1 MCFIKNKDRLH
12 ALDSIDKPDTDQN
25 LRVRMDKNTHTQI
38 MDQKSTVT
46 VIKVATCYR
55 HYYYLQRC

>member
-25 LRVRMDKNTHTQI
+25 LRVRMDKSTHTQI
-38 MDQKSTVT
+38 MDQKS
-46 VIKVATCYR
+46 I
-55 HYYYLQRC
+55 LLLL